1 MKQNN
6 TFNTT
11 VTEYCHNKRFVK
23 ISESPFLP
31 RLDKMRREKRALMQ
45 NRAVRTVNWKEISKN
60 ASAADPEVQDQPET
74 DKVQSGASGRAV
86 GLG

>member
-1 MKQNN
+1 
-6 TFNTT
+6 
-11 VTEYCHNKRFVK
+11 
-23 ISESPFLP
+23 
-31 RLDKMRREKRALMQ
+31 MRREKRALMQ

-60 ASAADPEVQDQPET
+60 AAAADPEVQDQPET